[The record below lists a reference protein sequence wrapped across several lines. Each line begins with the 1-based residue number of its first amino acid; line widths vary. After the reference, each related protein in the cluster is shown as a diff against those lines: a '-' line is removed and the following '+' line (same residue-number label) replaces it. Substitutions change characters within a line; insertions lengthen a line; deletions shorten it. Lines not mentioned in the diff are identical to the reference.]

1 MVQNRVRKGCFLS
14 PTLFSICIERIMSDA
29 LEEHDGKV
37 SISSRNSINLQF
49 ADDIDVV
56 AEEEQEQETLVESLN
71 KTCTRYKMEINA
83 EEIKLM
89 TNNSSAIP
97 KEIKVKGQKLG
108 NVTSFIK
115 YLGAV
120 GSCFRS
126 LPKTLDSLMDCASYC
141 SSYKAEANL
150 EREQHIFWIKGE
162 AGAFSCHFH
171 ILYAYEW

>member
-1 MVQNRVRKGCFLS
+1 
-14 PTLFSICIERIMSDA
+14 MSDA